1 MSKGNSKMEEIVAL
15 CKRRGFIF
23 HSSEIYGGINGFF
36 DYGPLGV
43 ELRKNIKDAWWED
56 MVRRRDDIVG
66 LDCSIIMNPEVW
78 RSSGHVDGFTDPMV
92 DCRESKMRYRA
103 DQLYC
108 GPVVVGEETIGW
120 ISVLESEV
128 MQEEAD
134 GKAVEMKRKQ
144 SKQGD
149 LVPVS
154 LRSFDEMSSEE
165 RSLAPSPATGKAG
178 SLTEPREFNMMF
190 ETHVGALRDASSVC
204 YLRPETAQ
212 GIFANFK
219 NVLDSGRVKV
229 PFGIAQ
235 IGKAFR
241 NEITP
246 RNFIFRSREFEQME
260 IEYFIPPDEEAWPK
274 YHREWIATRKAWF
287 ASIGLTDEHLGEE
300 VHPKEKL
307 AHYARACTDITFKF
321 PFGEQELEGIA
332 ARGNFD
338 LSRHQECSGK
348 SLEYFD
354 EERKERYVPHVI
366 EPSLGVDRTL
376 LAVLCAAYDV
386 DEIEGDKRTVL
397 RFHPRVAP
405 IKVGVFPLLKNK
417 PELVERARNLHE
429 RLRRRWNVVYDQGGA
444 IGRRYR
450 RIDEAGAPFG
460 VTVDFD
466 TIEGDGSITLR
477 DRDTTKQQRLSE
489 DELIAF
495 LEEQINP

>member
-56 MVRRRDDIVG
+56 MVRRRDDVVG

-274 YHREWIATRKAWF
+274 Y
-287 ASIGLTDEHLGEE
+287 
-300 VHPKEKL
+300 
-307 AHYARACTDITFKF
+307 
-321 PFGEQELEGIA
+321 
-332 ARGNFD
+332 
-338 LSRHQECSGK
+338 LS
-348 SLEYFD
+348 
-354 EERKERYVPHVI
+354 
-366 EPSLGVDRTL
+366 
-376 LAVLCAAYDV
+376 
-386 DEIEGDKRTVL
+386 
-397 RFHPRVAP
+397 
-405 IKVGVFPLLKNK
+405 
-417 PELVERARNLHE
+417 
-429 RLRRRWNVVYDQGGA
+429 
-444 IGRRYR
+444 
-450 RIDEAGAPFG
+450 
-460 VTVDFD
+460 
-466 TIEGDGSITLR
+466 
-477 DRDTTKQQRLSE
+477 
-489 DELIAF
+489 LIH
-495 LEEQINP
+495 I

>member
-1 MSKGNSKMEEIVAL
+1 MEEIVAL

-56 MVRRRDDIVG
+56 MVRRRDDVVG
-66 LDCSIIMNPEVW
+66 LDCSIIMNPEIW

-108 GPVVVGEETIGW
+108 GPVVVEDETIGW

-128 MQEEAD
+128 AQEEAD
-134 GKAVEMKRKQ
+134 AKAIEMKRKQ

-149 LVPVS
+149 LAPVL
-154 LRSFDEMSSEE
+154 LRSFEEMSSEE
-165 RSLAPSPATGKAG
+165 RSLAPSPATGKVG
-178 SLTEPREFNMMF
+178 TLTEPREFNMMF
-190 ETHVGALRDASSVC
+190 ETHVGALRDASSAC

-219 NVLDSGRVKV
+219 NVLDSGRLKV

-287 ASIGLTDEHLGEE
+287 SSIGLTKEHLGEE

-376 LAVLCAAYDV
+376 LAILCAAYDV

-405 IKVGVFPLLKNK
+405 IKVGVFPLLKKK
-417 PELVERARNLHE
+417 PELVERARQLYE

-466 TIEGDGSITLR
+466 TIEGDGSFTLR
-477 DRDTTKQQRLSE
+477 DRDTTKQKRLSE
-489 DELIAF
+489 DELIVF